1 MLLQAIDSDSGVN
14 ARVMYHV
21 TSSVGAPFSVNA
33 ATGQVFTTRQ
43 FGSGDPSRFDL
54 TVYADNGRLGMV
66 SNSARLAVT
75 RSCHCHLRKYI
86 IYIAHCSAASINQ
99 TMPLLR
105 EHTPCPHT
113 KRTRARDCLSLPQ
126 VNVIKD
132 EHRMT
137 LMVEGKTPEEL
148 YASQEHLIRF
158 AGGNASW
165 FKEHESVTGL
175 SPESRA
181 FSHQLTLTCF

>member
-1 MLLQAIDSDSGVN
+1 MLLQATDSDSGVN

-86 IYIAHCSAASINQ
+86 IYIAHCSAASI
-99 TMPLLR
+99 
-105 EHTPCPHT
+105 ESSHTFVA
-113 KRTRARDCLSLPQ
+113 RTHHARIPSVRALETAYLCR
-126 VNVIKD
+126 
-132 EHRMT
+132 R
-137 LMVEGKTPEEL
+137 
-148 YASQEHLIRF
+148 
-158 AGGNASW
+158 
-165 FKEHESVTGL
+165 
-175 SPESRA
+175 
-181 FSHQLTLTCF
+181 

>member
-1 MLLQAIDSDSGVN
+1 MLLQATDSDSGVN

-75 RSCHCHLRKYI
+75 RSCHSHL
-86 IYIAHCSAASINQ
+86 SALHSGSSRR
-99 TMPLLR
+99 MGMGGR
-105 EHTPCPHT
+105 
-113 KRTRARDCLSLPQ
+113 RMGVGGRD
-126 VNVIKD
+126 VWVWA
-132 EHRMT
+132 
-137 LMVEGKTPEEL
+137 VETQRYGWSTYGWAVETHGCET
-148 YASQEHLIRF
+148 YEWVS
-158 AGGNASW
+158 
-165 FKEHESVTGL
+165 
-175 SPESRA
+175 
-181 FSHQLTLTCF
+181 